1 MIPQTPLLFKKL
13 LGEFKLQKSSNPES
27 RPISILRRVMKVTKR
42 QIVGILMLSPFYF
55 TLALEERSAVVNG
68 LCLSCAQI
76 GVDRVVKLIMMNS

>member
-1 MIPQTPLLFKKL
+1 M
-13 LGEFKLQKSSNPES
+13 
-27 RPISILRRVMKVTKR
+27 TKR